1 MTRVGRKDNHA
12 KSASARALRGG
23 RPVSNGAKRARAARY
38 GGRTPWSRGSAPAA
52 VGLARCRCGGALSN
66 GVGWST
72 SRVGR
77 EDNHAKSAS
86 ARVLRGWS
94 VGPPRGEARMGRAA
108 RDSEAV
114 VTRFRSRSRPPGT
127 VSVRKSL
134 GQRGRVETV
143 ARWPRR
149 QPRQVRQRASA
160 PWPDGRFSTARR
172 AHGPCGTK
180 LVRSGHEAPKP
191 QPSAWRGVG
200 AKEPWPIITWDGTR
214 RSLAATTATPSP
226 PAHVCSVAGR
236 SVLHGAKR
244 ARAVRH
250 GARSCEHETPKP
262 QPSAWH
268 GVGAE

>member
-1 MTRVGRKDNHA
+1 MTRVGRKDNHT
-12 KSASARALRGG
+12 KSASARLLQSG
-23 RPVSNGAKRARAARY
+23 
-38 GGRTPWSRGSAPAA
+38 
-52 VGLARCRCGGALSN
+52 
-66 GVGWST
+66 
-72 SRVGR
+72 
-77 EDNHAKSAS
+77 S

-94 VGPPRGEARMGRAA
+94 VGPPRGKARMGRAA

-160 PWPDGRFSTARR
+160 PWPDGRFSTAQR
-172 AHGPCGTK
+172 AHGPCSTK

-200 AKEPWPIITWDGTR
+200 AKEPWPITWDGTR

-250 GARSCEHETPKP
+250 GARSCEHKTPKP